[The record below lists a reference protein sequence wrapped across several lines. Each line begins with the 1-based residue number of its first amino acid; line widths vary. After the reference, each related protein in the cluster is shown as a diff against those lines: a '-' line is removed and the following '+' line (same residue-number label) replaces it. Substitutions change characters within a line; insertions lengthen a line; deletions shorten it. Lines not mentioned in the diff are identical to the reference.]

1 MRRKK
6 MRDKNFFILILTD
19 LLRDFYDCSITFDLH
34 VVKIIGIRFDPL
46 ILRLWAELLSQNEKE
61 DLSWRKV
68 KTG

>member
-1 MRRKK
+1 MGRKK